1 MISTS
6 FRARC
11 RAGGMVMAAL
21 GLGLV
26 LSGCQKTTT
35 TTETPGGTSTTTT
48 YGVPAMP
55 ALSASA
61 SAVAASAMS
70 GASQALGK
78 AEERL
83 DDGALTAKVKTALL
97 TAADV
102 KALQINVD
110 SKDGVV
116 SLSGTQETATAIAC
130 RGGGSRHRG
139 RAVGRQPV
147 DPEDAL
153 RAPRTSARRRTGLE
167 GKQCRISSSTGG
179 CRWRAP

>member
-116 SLSGTQETATAIAC
+116 SLSGTQETATAIE
-130 RGGGSRHRG
+130 

>member
-110 SKDGVV
+110 SRDGIV
-116 SLSGTQETATAIAC
+116 SLSGTQETATAIE
-130 RGGGSRHRG
+130 
-139 RAVGRQPV
+139 RAVAVARGTAGVLSV
-147 DPEDAL
+147 DNRLTLKTP
-153 RAPRTSARRRTGLE
+153 
-167 GKQCRISSSTGG
+167 
-179 CRWRAP
+179 

>member
-83 DDGALTAKVKTALL
+83 DDGALTAKVK
-97 TAADV
+97 
-102 KALQINVD
+102 ALQINVD
-110 SKDGVV
+110 SRDGVV
-116 SLSGTQETATAIAC
+116 SLSGTQETATAIE
-130 RGGGSRHRG
+130 
-139 RAVGRQPV
+139 RAVAVARGTAGVLSV
-147 DPEDAL
+147 DNRLTLKTP
-153 RAPRTSARRRTGLE
+153 
-167 GKQCRISSSTGG
+167 
-179 CRWRAP
+179 